1 MGFLGTRAEITADF
15 TLLLQIVILFV
26 LLLGYKLKMDKRF
39 RRHGITMS
47 LGVVLHVISILL
59 VMIPSLI
66 SFSDLLITEIST
78 IPVLVTWIHALIGL
92 LAVIVGLFLIVEWRF
107 RYPPKMTCAKRRPFM
122 KPLFTMWTIA
132 SLLGIVVYVYA
143 YLI

>member
-122 KPLFTMWTIA
+122 KPLFIMWTIA
-132 SLLGIVVYVYA
+132 LLLGIVVYVYA